1 MLAASGNHPKVD
13 AVMQPQNDPSEPLL
27 TQGQIPSFVTEMTGI
42 PIGVS
47 TVKKLCAPSIGDGP
61 RPAAWFGK
69 RPLYER
75 AEVLR
80 WAKARLTATPRPTPH
95 NWPDKSQNP
104 PTRAKRRARTGA

>member
-1 MLAASGNHPKVD
+1 MLATSGNPSQGAD
-13 AVMQPQNDPSEPLL
+13 AMQPQNDPSEPLL
-27 TQGQIPSFVTEMTGI
+27 TQGQIPSFVTEVTGI

-95 NWPDKSQNP
+95 NWPAKPSKP
-104 PTRAKRRARTGA
+104 PTRAKQRARPGA